1 MKYETLGDRMKGAYE
16 NKYRLYLP
24 ERIPVIIR
32 LDGKAFHTFCRGLKK
47 PFDDLFISVMQDTM
61 LDLCKNISGCKLGY
75 VQSDEISLLLVQTK
89 EESQP
94 WFDNNIQKIVSVSAS
109 MATLY
114 FNKNFQDKCFE
125 FMDKILEKA
134 GDFTKEE
141 SDYLE
146 ILGKKEFLAMFD
158 SRVFVLPKEEVNNY
172 FIWRQQDAT
181 RNSILSLAQS
191 LYSDKEI
198 HGIKCDDLQD
208 KMFTERNVNWNDL
221 STIKKRGTCAI
232 RKEVEVSGVVRNKW
246 FIDEDIPIF
255 TQDKTYINGIIY
267 KGEE

>member
-114 FNKNFQDKCFE
+114 FNKNFERRVFELMENYAKDK
-125 FMDKILEKA
+125 
-134 GDFTKEE
+134 
-141 SDYLE
+141 SDYTEEELKYVDKLDSK
-146 ILGKKEFLAMFD
+146 IYTAMFD
-158 SRVFVLPKEEVNNY
+158 SRVFVIPKEEVNNY
-172 FIWRQQDAT
+172 F
-181 RNSILSLAQS
+181 
-191 LYSDKEI
+191 
-198 HGIKCDDLQD
+198 
-208 KMFTERNVNWNDL
+208 
-221 STIKKRGTCAI
+221 
-232 RKEVEVSGVVRNKW
+232 
-246 FIDEDIPIF
+246 
-255 TQDKTYINGIIY
+255 
-267 KGEE
+267 